1 MSEDAL
7 SKLLRVSGVQ
17 GALISRADLGRPFG
31 VATTGMDRVI
41 FHVPLRGRAWVQAGE
56 VATELAEGDLI
67 LVPSGAPHAITDRP
81 DRPTQNIASYPAERR
96 PGHLTRVHNHREPD
110 VELLCGTF
118 SLGAPADRWLLD
130 PLPPALVVRSE
141 PGTARYL
148 QATTDLMRS
157 TLADR
162 GPGSALI
169 ADRLLEIVV
178 IQVFRAWAA
187 QKQGVDGW
195 LAAVADP
202 RLGPVLTAVH
212 DRPEEPWSLE
222 RMARTAGMSR
232 TRFCA
237 HFRDRLQVSPGAWL
251 LDWRMAVAR
260 RSLAAGAA
268 IAEAAEASGYRSEAA
283 FSRAFK
289 RHVGASPATW
299 RTTAARR
306 DGARA

>member
-17 GALISRADLGRPFG
+17 GALISRADLGWPYG
-31 VATTGMDRVI
+31 VRTDGMDRVI
-41 FHVPLRGRAWVQAGE
+41 FHVPLRGRAWVCAGE
-56 VATELAEGDLI
+56 LEAELGPGDLVLI
-67 LVPSGAPHAITDRP
+67 PRGAPHAITDRP
-81 DRPTQNIASYPAERR
+81 GRPTQNIASYPSERL
-96 PGHLTRVHNHREPD
+96 PGQLVRVHNDREPD

-118 SLGAPADRWLLD
+118 SLGAPASHWLLD

-148 QATTDLMRS
+148 QATVELMRA

-178 IQVFRAWAA
+178 VQVFRGWAA
-187 QKQGVDGW
+187 QQDGVSGW
-195 LAAVADP
+195 LQALGDP
-202 RLGPVLTAVH
+202 QLGPVLTAVH

-222 RMARTAGMSR
+222 SMAKTAGMSR

-237 HFRDRLQVSPGAWL
+237 RFRDSLRVSPGAWL

-260 RSLAAGAA
+260 RRLAAGAA
-268 IAEAAEASGYRSEAA
+268 IADAAQASGYCSEAA

-289 RHVGASPATW
+289 RHMGCAPTAW
-299 RTTAARR
+299 RTDTARP
-306 DGARA
+306 